1 MLQPPISLLLFMF
14 LFLDGRKLKKKKKM
28 VQREEEEGDDLKL
41 GLIETRLYS
50 FKVHS
55 NEKRKKH
62 L

>member
-1 MLQPPISLLLFMF
+1 MF